1 MRLLIFTFIALLQ
14 LGQATARPIYNV
26 KDFGAKGNGK
36 TMNTEAINNAIRHC
50 NEQGGGVVFVP
61 EGDFLSGT
69 IELLDN
75 VELRL
80 DKGARLIATT
90 DLPSYGGY
98 ICRREG
104 FEKYKMAYAE
114 YWNKALI
121 LAVGR
126 NNFAVTG
133 EGVICGQHVE
143 NPDGEDHIRGPHTIV
158 FAESRNFRI
167 SGIKVEQAGNYA
179 FMGYELQNG
188 VYENLWM
195 AEGYDGIHIR
205 GGKNIVIRNCRFQ
218 TGDDAIAGG
227 WWENFVITDCDIN
240 SRCNAIR
247 IIYPVEDLEICY
259 CRFQGPGIYPQRSSA
274 KLRVYETMMSAV
286 NIQPGAWQDCE
297 GALKNIHIHD
307 LEIDNIENVL
317 NCDLK
322 RGTWSE
328 DICVERI
335 KATKIYNSALQF
347 VGYWGGTHESVVL
360 RDIDIQYVGRTDEA
374 AQKPGTNPTSI
385 EAQVQPYWGMY
396 LQGIRHLKL
405 ENIALSYT
413 GEECRSAIGVEDVF
427 KVDMENLQIQEVEG
441 KESVVSVYSELS
453 PTRVSQKFI
462 PLR

>member
-1 MRLLIFTFIALLQ
+1 MRFLFFILITLLQ
-14 LGQATARPIYNV
+14 MSFVVARPVYNI

-36 TMNTEAINNAIRHC
+36 TLNTEAINNAVRSC
-50 NEQGGGVVFVP
+50 SQQGGGVVMVP

-80 DKGARLIATT
+80 AKGARLIATT
-90 DLPSYGGY
+90 DLSLYKGY
-98 ICRREG
+98 ICEREG

-114 YWNKALI
+114 YWNKAFI

-126 NNFAVTG
+126 SNFAITG
-133 EGVICGQHVE
+133 EGIICGQHVE
-143 NPDGEDHIRGPHTIV
+143 NPNGEDRIRGPHSII
-158 FAESRNFRI
+158 FAESKNFRI
-167 SGIKVEQAGNYA
+167 SGVKVEQAGNYA
-179 FMGYELQNG
+179 FMGYELRNG
-188 VYENLWM
+188 LYENMWM
-195 AEGYDGIHIR
+195 TEGYDGIHIR
-205 GGKNIVIRNCRFQ
+205 GGKNIVIRNCKFQ

-247 IIYPVEDLEICY
+247 IIYPVEDLEICD
-259 CRFQGPGIYPQRSSA
+259 CKFQGPGIYPQRSS
-274 KLRVYETMMSAV
+274 KRLRTYKTMMSAV

-297 GALKNIHIHD
+297 GVLRSVYIHD

-322 RGTWSE
+322 RGTWS
-328 DICVERI
+328 DDVRVERI
-335 KATKIYNSALQF
+335 KATNIYNSALQF
-347 VGYWGGTHESVVL
+347 VGYWGGIHDSVVL

-374 AQKPGTNPTSI
+374 VKSPGVNPTSI

-396 LQGIRHLKL
+396 LQGIRHLTL
-405 ENIALSYT
+405 ENIKLSYT
-413 GEECRSAIGVEDVF
+413 GAESRSAIGVEDVF
-427 KVDMENLQIQEVEG
+427 KVDMADLQIQPVEG

-453 PTRVSQKFI
+453 PTRKSTKFI